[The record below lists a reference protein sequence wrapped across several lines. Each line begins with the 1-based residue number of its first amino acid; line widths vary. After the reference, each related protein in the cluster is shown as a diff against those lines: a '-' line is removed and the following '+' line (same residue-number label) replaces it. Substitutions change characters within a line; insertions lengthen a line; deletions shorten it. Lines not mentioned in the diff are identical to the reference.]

1 MNRIG
6 IIGSLL
12 LMMLLAVSC
21 NHKELC
27 YDHDPHSERVE
38 YKLELD
44 FDCEWEYNI
53 ESNVDWSQVWK
64 PEYGISYD
72 DIRP

>member
-12 LMMLLAVSC
+12 LMMLFAVSC

-38 YKLELD
+38 YKLELL
-44 FDCEWEYNI
+44 FDCEWEKTWENRL
-53 ESNVDWSQVWK
+53 NK
-64 PEYGISYD
+64 
-72 DIRP
+72 R